1 MNVESMWKLL
11 EYHPDE
17 APMNNIINGQA
28 NPRFLVL
35 GTVGAQNEGMV
46 LLIIRPI
53 GLIIGELQE
62 ITSVEVDS
70 DI

>member
-1 MNVESMWKLL
+1 MMHWKNS
-11 EYHPDE
+11 YE
-17 APMNNIINGQA
+17 ASMNNISNGQA

-35 GTVGAQNEGMV
+35 GPVGAQNEGMV
-46 LLIIRPI
+46 ILIIRPI
-53 GLIIGELQE
+53 GVTIGESLE